1 MKKQVYIIIAIV
13 ITALFMVSPA
23 YAENERLEMNTEDY
37 GSLKVIENDAVLN
50 DVTKY
55 EDSGKYYENGKFIRY
70 YQCGSLIPYFAK
82 YNNVEPFISEPKAVR
97 ERYMLVSG
105 PRFYQYTIAN
115 DKVTGGV
122 KTFSQSDQEYI
133 QNYVLNYE
141 YVLNQLPQSPEI
153 KNIYYF
159 ELTQPYYHDAIYF
172 ETSLGNYVMYREEEG
187 GSIHLFTADE
197 FHEYAQDLF
206 DYAMEHNY
214 DENGDALY
222 GNNVSLDE
230 INPGDYTSLS
240 FRVKTAAKWYHIL
253 GGVLLAVVL
262 MSLAALI
269 VVKVRKKHK
278 AQWME

>member
-55 EDSGKYYENGKFIRY
+55 EDSGRYYANGKFIRY
-70 YQCGSLIPYFAK
+70 YECSSIIFYFSK

-97 ERYMLVSG
+97 ERYMLVSS

-141 YVLNQLPQSPEI
+141 YVLEQLPQSPDI
-153 KNIYYF
+153 QNIYYF
-159 ELTQPYYHDAIYF
+159 KLLAPEYDAIYF
-172 ETSLGNYVMYREEEG
+172 ETSLGNYIMYRAEEG

-197 FHEYAQDLF
+197 FHKYAQDV
-206 DYAMEHNY
+206 YNYIMENKY
-214 DENGDALY
+214 DENGFIKDGY
-222 GNNVSLDE
+222 SYSNEFDPS
-230 INPGDYTSLS
+230 DYTSLS

-262 MSLAALI
+262 ISLVALI

-278 AQWME
+278 AQSME

>member
-37 GSLKVIENDAVLN
+37 GSLKVIENDEILN
-50 DVTKY
+50 NVTKY
-55 EDSGKYYENGKFIRY
+55 QNSLRYYENSKFIRY
-70 YQCGSLIPYFAK
+70 YRCPSVLNFALYDNLEDLLSAPEIETLYMRINTPVFQK
-82 YNNVEPFISEPKAVR
+82 FVISDDTVIDRHSVGA
-97 ERYMLVSG
+97 
-105 PRFYQYTIAN
+105 
-115 DKVTGGV
+115 
-122 KTFSQSDQEYI
+122 SDQEYI
-133 QNYVLNYE
+133 QNYVLDYQ
-141 YVLNQLPQSPEI
+141 YVLKQLPQSSSI
-153 KNIYYF
+153 QNMYYF
-159 ELTQPYYHDAIYF
+159 KFVFSKYHDAIYF
-172 ETSLGNYVMYREEEG
+172 ETSSGDYIMYRAEEG

-240 FRVKTAAKWYHIL
+240 FRAKTAVKWYHIL

-262 MSLAALI
+262 ISLVALI

>member
-23 YAENERLEMNTEDY
+23 YAENERLEVNTEDY

-55 EDSGKYYENGKFIRY
+55 EDSGRYYANGKFIRY
-70 YQCGSLIPYFAK
+70 YECSSIIFYFSK

-105 PRFYQYTIAN
+105 PRFYQYTITN

-141 YVLNQLPQSPEI
+141 YVLEQLPQSPDI
-153 KNIYYF
+153 QNIYYF
-159 ELTQPYYHDAIYF
+159 KLLAPEYDAIYF
-172 ETSLGNYVMYREEEG
+172 ETSLGNYIMYRAEEG

-197 FHEYAQDLF
+197 FHKYAQDV
-206 DYAMEHNY
+206 YNYIMENKY
-214 DENGDALY
+214 DENGFIKDGY
-222 GNNVSLDE
+222 SYSNEFDPS
-230 INPGDYTSLS
+230 DYTSLS
-240 FRVKTAAKWYHIL
+240 FRAKTAVKWYHIL

-262 MSLAALI
+262 ISLVALI

>member
-23 YAENERLEMNTEDY
+23 YAENERLEVNTEDY

-55 EDSGKYYENGKFIRY
+55 EDSGRYYANGKFIRY
-70 YQCGSLIPYFAK
+70 YECSSIIFYFSK

-141 YVLNQLPQSPEI
+141 YVLEQLPQSPDI
-153 KNIYYF
+153 QNIYYF
-159 ELTQPYYHDAIYF
+159 KLLAPEYDAIYF
-172 ETSLGNYVMYREEEG
+172 ETSLGNYIMYRAEEG

-197 FHEYAQDLF
+197 FHKYAQDV
-206 DYAMEHNY
+206 YNYIMENKY
-214 DENGDALY
+214 DENGFIKDGY
-222 GNNVSLDE
+222 SYSNEFDPS
-230 INPGDYTSLS
+230 DYTSLS
-240 FRVKTAAKWYHIL
+240 FRAKTAVKWYHIL

-262 MSLAALI
+262 ISLVALI

>member
-70 YQCGSLIPYFAK
+70 YECSSIIFYFSK

-141 YVLNQLPQSPEI
+141 YVLEQLPQSPDI
-153 KNIYYF
+153 QNIYYF
-159 ELTQPYYHDAIYF
+159 KLLAPEYDAIYF
-172 ETSLGNYVMYREEEG
+172 ETSLGNYIMYRAEEG

-197 FHEYAQDLF
+197 FHKYAQDV
-206 DYAMEHNY
+206 YNYIMENKY
-214 DENGDALY
+214 DENGFIKDGY
-222 GNNVSLDE
+222 SYSNEFDPS
-230 INPGDYTSLS
+230 DYTSLS

-262 MSLAALI
+262 ISLAALI

>member
-1 MKKQVYIIIAIV
+1 MKKQIYIIIAVV
-13 ITALFMVSPA
+13 ITALFMVNPA
-23 YAENERLEMNTEDY
+23 YAENERLEMNTENY

-55 EDSGKYYENGKFIRY
+55 EDSGRYYANGKFIRY
-70 YQCGSLIPYFAK
+70 YECSSIIFYFSK

-97 ERYMLVSG
+97 ERYMLVSS

-141 YVLNQLPQSPEI
+141 YVLEQLPQSPDI
-153 KNIYYF
+153 QNIYYF
-159 ELTQPYYHDAIYF
+159 KLLAPEYDAIYF
-172 ETSLGNYVMYREEEG
+172 ETSLGNYIMYRAEEG

-197 FHEYAQDLF
+197 FHKYAQDV
-206 DYAMEHNY
+206 YNYIMENKY
-214 DENGDALY
+214 DENGFIKDGY
-222 GNNVSLDE
+222 SYSNEFDPS
-230 INPGDYTSLS
+230 DYTSLS
-240 FRVKTAAKWYHIL
+240 FRAKTAVKWYHIL

-262 MSLAALI
+262 ISLVALI

>member
-133 QNYVLNYE
+133 QNYVLFYE

-197 FHEYAQDLF
+197 FHKYAQDV
-206 DYAMEHNY
+206 YNYIMENQY
-214 DENGDALY
+214 DENGSPRY
-222 GNNVSLDE
+222 GFSG
-230 INPGDYTSLS
+230 PGEFDPSDYTSLS
-240 FRVKTAAKWYHIL
+240 FRAKTAVKWYHIL

>member
-1 MKKQVYIIIAIV
+1 
-13 ITALFMVSPA
+13 
-23 YAENERLEMNTEDY
+23 MNTEDY

-55 EDSGKYYENGKFIRY
+55 EDSGRYYANGKFIRY
-70 YQCGSLIPYFAK
+70 YECSSIIFYFSK

-141 YVLNQLPQSPEI
+141 YVLEQLPQSPDI
-153 KNIYYF
+153 QNIYYF
-159 ELTQPYYHDAIYF
+159 KLLAPEYDAIYF
-172 ETSLGNYVMYREEEG
+172 ETSLGNYIMYRAEEG

-197 FHEYAQDLF
+197 FHKYAQDV
-206 DYAMEHNY
+206 YNYIMENKY
-214 DENGDALY
+214 DENGFIKDGY
-222 GNNVSLDE
+222 SYSNEFDPS
-230 INPGDYTSLS
+230 DYTSLS
-240 FRVKTAAKWYHIL
+240 FRAKTAVKWYHIL

-262 MSLAALI
+262 ISLVALI

>member
-70 YQCGSLIPYFAK
+70 YECSSIIFYFSK

-141 YVLNQLPQSPEI
+141 YVLEQLPQSPDI
-153 KNIYYF
+153 QNIYYF
-159 ELTQPYYHDAIYF
+159 KLLAPEYDAIYF
-172 ETSLGNYVMYREEEG
+172 ETSLGNYIMYRAEEG

-197 FHEYAQDLF
+197 FHKYAQDV
-206 DYAMEHNY
+206 YNYIMENKY
-214 DENGDALY
+214 DENGFIKDGY
-222 GNNVSLDE
+222 SYSNEFDPS
-230 INPGDYTSLS
+230 DYTSLS
-240 FRVKTAAKWYHIL
+240 FRAKTAVKWYHIL

-262 MSLAALI
+262 ISLVALI